1 MITMVVRE
9 PVYRSQE
16 YLPPFF
22 CVIIINKQVKDPVC
36 EFLPIYNYTVFV
48 ECKLVALTLKGTTWP
63 RIVR

>member
-22 CVIIINKQVKDPVC
+22 CVIIVNKQVKDPVC
-36 EFLPIYNYTVFV
+36 EFLPRYCTVLLEWKISCV
-48 ECKLVALTLKGTTWP
+48 DIKRNNLA
-63 RIVR
+63 

>member
-22 CVIIINKQVKDPVC
+22 CVIIANKQVKDPVW
-36 EFLPIYNYTVFV
+36 EFLPIYYYTVFV
-48 ECKLVALTLKGTTWP
+48 EYTVSCVDIKRNNLA
-63 RIVR
+63 